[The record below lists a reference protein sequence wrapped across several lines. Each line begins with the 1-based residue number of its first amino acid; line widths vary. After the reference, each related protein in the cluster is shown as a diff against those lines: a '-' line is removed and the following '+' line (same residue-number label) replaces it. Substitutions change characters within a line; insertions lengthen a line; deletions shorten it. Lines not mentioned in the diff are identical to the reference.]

1 MKIVDSVYGVEEI
14 EDDVLIDLINSKN
27 IQRLKGVAQGGLPAR
42 YCAQPVFSRY
52 DHSVGVMVLLRK
64 IGADLNEQ
72 IAGILHDLSH
82 TTFSHLIDWVIGD
95 PKKQNYQ
102 DNQYEKVLRNSDC
115 AKILE
120 KYSFDVLDFIDIEKY
135 KLLERET
142 PDLCADRIDYCLRDL
157 VARGRKKFSNEFI
170 KHLIIHNG
178 EIVFD
183 SEPIAYQFAHEFL
196 SLQNYSWAEVIH
208 STRFSIFAEVF
219 KMNIEQYFKTI
230 EAGVD
235 KAYKVA
241 NAARAKGFDPANEVE
256 IPIATTLAEKAVG
269 LISVV
274 YPQINDKRIVKRIL
288 ELEEEHG
295 QLDIAV
301 AFLIAEEVAKEKYCK
316 FENLIEAID
325 AGIRLGFSYFTL
337 GVVSSPIEG
346 FTGLKI
352 GKTKEGKDYFRA
364 YFSGPIRSA
373 GTTAS
378 CVVLM
383 LIDYLRES
391 FGFAKYDPTE
401 DEVKRYI
408 SENYDYHERV
418 NNLQYLPTEE
428 EASFLASHLPIQI
441 AGEASEKLEVPNYKN
456 LKRVDTNFLRSGVC
470 LVLAEGLAQKAVK
483 GFRLLNNAKKN
494 RIVSTG
500 FDWLEKYIKL
510 HEKNIIKTFD
520 KNSTPIYIKDLVAG

>member
-102 DNQYEKVLRNSDC
+102 DNQYGKVLRNSDC

-208 STRFSIFAEVF
+208 STRFSIFAEVLKRALSLEIINRNDF
-219 KMNIEQYFKTI
+219 E
-230 EAGVD
+230 GVD
-235 KAYKVA
+235 E
-241 NAARAKGFDPANEVE
+241 D
-256 IPIATTLAEKAVG
+256 
-269 LISVV
+269 
-274 YPQINDKRIVKRIL
+274 IL
-288 ELEEEHG
+288 
-295 QLDIAV
+295 
-301 AFLIAEEVAKEKYCK
+301 
-316 FENLIEAID
+316 
-325 AGIRLGFSYFTL
+325 
-337 GVVSSPIEG
+337 
-346 FTGLKI
+346 
-352 GKTKEGKDYFRA
+352 
-364 YFSGPIRSA
+364 
-373 GTTAS
+373 
-378 CVVLM
+378 
-383 LIDYLRES
+383 
-391 FGFAKYDPTE
+391 
-401 DEVKRYI
+401 
-408 SENYDYHERV
+408 
-418 NNLQYLPTEE
+418 
-428 EASFLASHLPIQI
+428 
-441 AGEASEKLEVPNYKN
+441 EKLENSKDSEILGKLKIVKKGFTLKFSSKGIEIRDKFRFVDPKVFSDGQ
-456 LKRVDTNFLRSGVC
+456 LKRVSEFSPYYSEFVNFSRSY
-470 LVLAEGLAQKAVK
+470 
-483 GFRLLNNAKKN
+483 F
-494 RIVSTG
+494 
-500 FDWLEKYIKL
+500 
-510 HEKNIIKTFD
+510 
-520 KNSTPIYIKDLVAG
+520 NSRKFVEVFSK